1 MKALWRTGWQTAL
14 IVLAAAALCMAKPTT
29 MPSPGTINYIEGQ
42 VALNGQAL
50 SPNSAGSA
58 LVETNQLLDTG
69 RGNAEMLLTPGVF
82 FRVGNNS
89 EVRMVSPGLAD
100 TSVELVRG
108 SGMLEV
114 TELFK
119 ENNIAVMVNGATTR
133 IEKRGLYDFNADQ
146 PAVSVLDGKAT
157 VVEGGAHVN
166 LGKGHEAL
174 LSNSQALKSQK
185 LNKEAV
191 QTEPPYRW
199 SSLRSQYE
207 AEANINTAQT
217 VVVNG
222 GWYGAGWYWD
232 PFWNFY
238 SFLPGDGILYSPFGW
253 GFYSP
258 GWAWRA
264 PHYYHYPGVGGHG
277 WRTAPPAERHFDGG
291 GRAAPMMAA
300 PHFGSMGGG
309 FHGGG
314 GHR

>member
-14 IVLAAAALCMAKPTT
+14 IVLAAAASGMAKPTV
-29 MPSPGTINYIEGQ
+29 MPSPGTINYVEGQ

-50 SPNSAGSA
+50 SANSAGSA
-58 LVETNQLLDTG
+58 LLEPNQLLDTG
-69 RGNAEMLLTPGVF
+69 RGKAEMLLTPGVF
-82 FRVGNNS
+82 FRVGDNS
-89 EVRMVSPGLAD
+89 EVRMVSSGLAD
-100 TSVELVRG
+100 TSVELVKG

-119 ENNIAVMVNGATTR
+119 ENNLAVLVSGATTR

-146 PAVSVLDGKAT
+146 PSVSVLDGKAT
-157 VVEGGAHVN
+157 VSEGSAHVK

-174 LSNSQALKSQK
+174 LSNGQALKSDK
-185 LNKEAV
+185 VNKEAV
-191 QTEPPYRW
+191 ETDPLYRW

-222 GWYGAGWYWD
+222 GWYGPGWYWD

-253 GFYSP
+253 GLYSP
-258 GWAWRA
+258 GWAWHA

-277 WRTAPPAERHFDGG
+277 WRTAPPAAGHFDGG
-291 GRAAPMMAA
+291 GRTAPMMA
-300 PHFGSMGGG
+300 PHVGSMGG
-309 FHGGG
+309 FHGAG